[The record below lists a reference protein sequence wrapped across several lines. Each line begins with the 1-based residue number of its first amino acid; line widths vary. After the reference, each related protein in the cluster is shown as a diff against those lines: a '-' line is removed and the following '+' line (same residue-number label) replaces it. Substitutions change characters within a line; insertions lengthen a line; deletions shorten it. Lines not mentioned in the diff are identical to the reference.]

1 MDPISNML
9 VSIKN
14 ALAANKEFLEIPAS
28 KLKLEIAKILKK
40 EGYVEDYKL
49 VELNKLRLE
58 LKYKGKEP
66 AITEIK
72 RVSKPGARIYVKSK
86 EIPVVLRGLG
96 AVILSTPSGLMTG
109 KEAKKKGLGGEVIC
123 KIW

>member
-1 MDPISNML
+1 MDPIANML
-9 VSIKN
+9 TSIKN
-14 ALAANKEFLEIPAS
+14 ALGSRKETTEIPAS

-40 EGYVEDYKL
+40 EGFVEDFKL
-49 VELNKLRLE
+49 INPFRIEIK

-66 AITEIK
+66 AIVEMQK
-72 RVSKPGARIYVKSK
+72 VSKPGQRIYVKNK

-96 AVILSTPSGLMTG
+96 IVILSTPKGLLTG

-123 KIW
+123 KVW